1 MSFTSSIPVIYEDD
15 DFVIVNKPSG
25 LLTQSD
31 TSLDP
36 DNLFQIFQQNYKHSL
51 YLVHRLD
58 RPVSGIITLA
68 KNQKSASFYS
78 NLIKDGAIQ
87 KSYIAIVQH
96 SPDLNSGTLENWLI
110 HDQKKKKAFISD
122 KKIKKSKYSKLS
134 YSEIGK
140 TEHYTGLL
148 VKLHTGRFHQIRAQL
163 AEIGCPIKGDVKY
176 GARRS
181 NRDRSIHLHAFS
193 LEFMLPDGERMISVQ
208 AKSPK
213 EVLWDAIAEIN
224 PLILQDKVEIWKIK
238 K

>member
-1 MSFTSSIPVIYEDD
+1 MAFVSSLFILYEDD
-15 DFVIVNKPSG
+15 NFVIVNKPSG
-25 LLTQSD
+25 LLTQPDISN
-31 TSLDP
+31 DP
-36 DNLFQIFQQNYKHSL
+36 NNLLQLIQKKYKQSL
-51 YLVHRLD
+51 YLVSRLD
-58 RPVSGIITLA
+58 RPVSGIITIA
-68 KNQKSASFYS
+68 KNQKSARFYS

-87 KSYIAIVQH
+87 KNYIAIVQN
-96 SPDLNSGTLENWLI
+96 SPESNTGTLENWLF

-122 KKIKKSKYSKLS
+122 KKSKKAKYSKLT

-148 VKLHTGRFHQIRAQL
+148 VQLHTGRFHQIRAQL
-163 AEIGCPIKGDVKY
+163 ASIGCPIKGDVKY

-181 NRDRSIHLHAFS
+181 NKDRSIHLHAYS
-193 LEFMLPDGERMISVQ
+193 LAFKLPNGERMIRVQ

-213 EVLWDAIAEIN
+213 EVLWNAIGEIN